1 MSSQRKV
8 IDIRGRLL
16 GGPKPLICCSLMG
29 RSAERIAVEA
39 RNTLAKGA
47 DVLEWRIDLF
57 DGIGDVQAVLQTAR
71 GLRAAIG
78 DTPLIFT
85 RRPVAD
91 AGQPIAIDDNAVLRL
106 YDKVAAA
113 GLVDI
118 LEFELHG
125 TPSHVR
131 RAREIASRH
140 GAQLMLS
147 YHNHE
152 STPDAGELVD
162 LFEEGE
168 RQMADVVKIAVTPR
182 VRDDVLNLLIA
193 TARADASL
201 GIPVIS
207 MSMGALG
214 AITRMVG
221 NAFGSAMAF
230 AVGETRSAP
239 GQLPLA
245 DLKAVFEV
253 LQRTREA

>member
-1 MSSQRKV
+1 MSAERK
-8 IDIRGRLL
+8 IINIRGRLL
-16 GGPKPLICCSLMG
+16 GGPKPLICSSLMG

-47 DVLEWRIDLF
+47 DMLEWRVDLF

-85 RRPVAD
+85 RRAVAD
-91 AGQPIAIDDNAVLRL
+91 AGQPIPIDDNAVLRL

-113 GLVDI
+113 GLVDM
-118 LEFELHG
+118 LEFEVDG

-140 GAQLMLS
+140 GAHLMLS
-147 YHNHE
+147 YYNHE
-152 STPDAGELVD
+152 QTPDAGEL
-162 LFEEGE
+162 LEHFEAGE
-168 RQMADVVKIAVTPR
+168 RQMADVVKIAVMPR

-214 AITRMVG
+214 AVTRMLG
-221 NAFGSAMAF
+221 NAFGSAMTF
-230 AVGETRSAP
+230 AIGETRSAP

-245 DLKAVFEV
+245 DLRAVFDV
-253 LQRTREA
+253 LQRTREG

>member
-91 AGQPIAIDDNAVLRL
+91 AGLRTQL
-106 YDKVAAA
+106 RR
-113 GLVDI
+113 I
-118 LEFELHG
+118 G
-125 TPSHVR
+125 TPE
-131 RAREIASRH
+131 EIASLALFLASDDSSWIT
-140 GAQLMLS
+140 GAA
-147 YHNHE
+147 Y
-152 STPDAGELVD
+152 TIDG
-162 LFEEGE
+162 G
-168 RQMADVVKIAVTPR
+168 
-182 VRDDVLNLLIA
+182 A
-193 TARADASL
+193 TCA
-201 GIPVIS
+201 
-207 MSMGALG
+207 
-214 AITRMVG
+214 
-221 NAFGSAMAF
+221 
-230 AVGETRSAP
+230 
-239 GQLPLA
+239 
-245 DLKAVFEV
+245 
-253 LQRTREA
+253 